1 MNFLLFLFLCIIVS
15 ILNQEAAKTDNN
27 VFVDV
32 YLAYVYFKQELQ

>member
-1 MNFLLFLFLCIIVS
+1 MDFLLFGFLCIIGL

-32 YLAYVYFKQELQ
+32 YLVYVYFKQELQ